1 MSHAGLQLLGGLPSC
16 RYTYGVKR
24 TYLLFR
30 VFLVAYLSLS
40 CRLLTCPRT
49 SRSSCCASKP
59 RQSVRIAAKRGHI
72 ESDWEKEFS
81 PGNRLAK
88 RSQLEFEQIQ
98 SSPSS
103 SSLDSNSFDIN
114 GSFDGG
120 EVDCEFNGSQ
130 APANQ
135 SIMHRLFGR
144 HWEELPAKYKLV
156 FATSMAFVLC
166 NMDKVNISVAIIPMA
181 EDFGWSSTV
190 SGLVQSSFFFGYML
204 SQIPGGYIIAKKGG
218 RKVLPLGVGLWSLA
232 TAAVPVM
239 AGTMPGMTDCTHKS
253 THCLLG
259 RVGARICLLVL
270 VSHGYKQYVAPFCMC
285 GKAHKLT
292 GLGVMLLLLALN
304 GGQDVEVG
312 TPLLSPVAS
321 CLLCCRALCVQ
332 GRCRFGRGCGPLVS
346 H

>member
-1 MSHAGLQLLGGLPSC
+1 MSHAGLQLLGGLPTC
-16 RYTYGVKR
+16 RYTS
-24 TYLLFR
+24 R
-30 VFLVAYLSLS
+30 VLGNHCTCFSECVLVAYLSLS
-40 CRLLTCPRT
+40 CRLLTCHRRN
-49 SRSSCCASKP
+49 RSSCCAPKP
-59 RQSVRIAAKRGHI
+59 RQSVPTAARRGQF

-81 PGNRLAK
+81 PGNRLDK
-88 RSQLEFEQIQ
+88 RSQLEFEQVQ
-98 SSPSS
+98 SLPSS
-103 SSLDSNSFDIN
+103 SSLDSGSFDVS

-135 SIMHRLFGR
+135 SVLHRLFGR

-218 RKVLPLGVGLWSLA
+218 RKVLPIGVGLWSLA

-239 AGTMPGMTDCTHKS
+239 AGTMPGM
-253 THCLLG
+253 
-259 RVGARICLLVL
+259 
-270 VSHGYKQYVAPFCMC
+270 
-285 GKAHKLT
+285 
-292 GLGVMLLLLALN
+292 
-304 GGQDVEVG
+304 
-312 TPLLSPVAS
+312 AS
-321 CLLCCRALCVQ
+321 Y
-332 GRCRFGRGCGPLVS
+332 
-346 H
+346 